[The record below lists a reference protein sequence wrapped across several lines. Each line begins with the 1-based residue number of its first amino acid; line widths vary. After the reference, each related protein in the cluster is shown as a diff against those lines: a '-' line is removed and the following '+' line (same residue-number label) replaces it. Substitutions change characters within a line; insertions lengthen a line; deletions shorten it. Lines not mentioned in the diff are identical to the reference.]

1 MKCCGSVRKDLLAS
15 VMKKPATSSLPRYV
29 PLMVLLPGTIH
40 SMSSAMSFM
49 APSRSPAPKAWYA
62 AWVAAL
68 FSAADIRIL
77 LNCPDLLTEA
87 ERTSARQDSPT
98 TSTSPRA
105 AVAEQH
111 PGCLPWSVGCC
122 RDLAVRRRVFLGVWT
137 QLLG

>member
-77 LNCPDLLTEA
+77 LDCPDLLTEA
-87 ERTSARQDSPT
+87 ERRSARQDPPT
-98 TSTSPRA
+98 TPTSARA
-105 AVAEQH
+105 APAEQN
-111 PGCLPWSVGCC
+111 PGWRPRSAGCS
-122 RDLAVRRRVFLGVWT
+122 RDLAVR
-137 QLLG
+137 